1 MHSETKQTILLFLS
15 ALAVWIGLRWL
26 LPLAFPFLMGAA
38 MAMAAE
44 PGVRFLA
51 RKLPRSAAAGIGV
64 SGVFLAICTLVTVLL
79 AFLFRELGLLAG
91 ILPDME
97 RTVVN
102 GLDALRSWLLSL
114 SQGTS
119 PGIRSL
125 IQRNVNDLFSG
136 GAAML
141 DQFTHKAL
149 ELAGNLLTQLPD
161 SALGIGTSVLSAFLI
176 SSELPKIRQWVD
188 CRVSGRWQHRFTGI
202 LARLKSTA
210 GLWLLAQVK
219 LSCIT
224 LAMLTAGF
232 LLLRVKYALLC
243 AFVVALLDALPILG
257 TGAVL
262 LPWSIVCFLQ
272 SDSPRAIGLLGL
284 YILISLTRSTLEP
297 KFIGRQLGLDPL
309 VTLIALYTGFRLWGF
324 AGLLLAPLFAMSAA
338 QLLVKRE

>member
-1 MHSETKQTILLFLS
+1 MHPDSKQTIRLILA
-15 ALAVWIGLRWL
+15 ALAAWVSLRWL

-64 SGVFLAICTLVTVLL
+64 SGVFLAICALVTVLL

-102 GLDALRSWLLSL
+102 GLEALRSWLLSL
-114 SQGTS
+114 AQGTS

-141 DQFTHKAL
+141 DQFTRKAL
-149 ELAGNLLTQLPD
+149 ELAGNLLSHLPD
-161 SALGIGTSVLSAFLI
+161 SALGVGTAVLSAFLI
-176 SSELPKIRQWVD
+176 SSELPRIRQWVD
-188 CRVSGRWQHRFTGI
+188 CQLSGRWLHR
-202 LARLKSTA
+202 LASVLTRLKSTA
-210 GLWLLAQVK
+210 GLWLLAQLK

-224 LAMLTAGF
+224 LAMLTTGL
-232 LLLRVKYALLC
+232 LLLRVKYAPLC
-243 AFVVALLDALPILG
+243 ALVVALLDALPILG

-262 LPWSIVCFLQ
+262 VPWSVVCFLQ

-284 YILISLTRSTLEP
+284 YILVSLTRSTLEP
-297 KFIGRQLGLDPL
+297 RFIGRQLGLDPL

-324 AGLLLAPLFAMSAA
+324 AGLILAPLFAMSAT
-338 QLLVKRE
+338 QLVVKQE